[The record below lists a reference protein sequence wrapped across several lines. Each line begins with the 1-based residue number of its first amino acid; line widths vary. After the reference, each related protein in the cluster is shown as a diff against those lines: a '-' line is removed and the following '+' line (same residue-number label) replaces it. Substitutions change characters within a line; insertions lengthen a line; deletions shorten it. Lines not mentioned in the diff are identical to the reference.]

1 MKKLLLV
8 LLLLTQL
15 GALFGQTEQDS
26 LTIVNIDWKR
36 THIEQGIIH
45 YEAQVPELYKGPQN
59 INIIEIDFKSRR
71 DIEAAIIADP
81 KMEKTS
87 QIAKNNMAKVALNG
101 SYYNMKAGNSV
112 CYYKQNGVVV
122 DTTAITASDRANGVV
137 RIKKGKVSLEPWD
150 KEKELKDIKSNN
162 NESVLAAGPM
172 MLHKGNYLVIEENDF
187 NRTKHPRTAIVTTK
201 DNKLLFVTVDGRNK
215 EKAIGV
221 SIKELAQLL
230 KLLNAKEAL
239 NLDGGGSTT
248 LWSKRGIEDGVLNMP
263 SDRGGERKVANVIVI
278 KRK

>member
-8 LLLLTQL
+8 LLLLVQFNV
-15 GALFGQTEQDS
+15 LFGQTEQDS
-26 LTIVNIDWKR
+26 LTVISIDWKR

-45 YEAQVPELYKGPQN
+45 YEAQVAELYKGPQN

-87 QIAKNNMAKVALNG
+87 QIAKNNVAKVALNG

-112 CYYKQNGVVV
+112 CYYKQNGIVV
-122 DTTAITASDRANGVV
+122 DTTSIGAQDRANGVIK
-137 RIKKGKVSLEPWD
+137 IKKGKVSLEPWNR
-150 KEKELKDIKSNN
+150 EKELKDIKSNN

-172 MLHKGNYLVIEENDF
+172 MLHKGDYLFIEENDF

-215 EKAIGV
+215 EKATGV

-230 KLLNAKEAL
+230 KLLNAKDAL

-248 LWSKRGIEDGVLNMP
+248 LWSKRGVDDGVLNMP